1 MAGLTWTK
9 KHVGSMVEA
18 LDQDYDSIEDAARA
32 ALDTALNIIEE
43 RAKFAVVGQVYR
55 TAEHGEIPPS
65 HPAAVRMALGFFE
78 SDTKAREAAGQLTY
92 NTAGDQLKTWV
103 VPTFFGTP
111 AMWHKERRDYYADLQ
126 AKVKEKAAEKM
137 KKSIEEHREAMMQR
151 WREIE
156 ERERKAGGQGWPCPS
171 NRIKAG
177 GCKHEPT
184 CR

>member
-32 ALDTALNIIEE
+32 ALDAALGIIEE
-43 RAKFAVVGQVYR
+43 RAKFAVVGQVYK
-55 TAEHGEIPPS
+55 TAEHGLIDPS
-65 HPAAVRMALGFFE
+65 HEAAVRVALGFFE
-78 SDTKAREAAGQLTY
+78 SDTKARDAAGQLTY

-126 AKVKEKAAEKM
+126 AKVKEKASEKM
-137 KKSIEEHREAMMQR
+137 RKSIEEHRERMEAR
-151 WREIE
+151 AREIR
-156 ERERKAGGQGWPCPS
+156 EREEKAGGQMWPCPQT
-171 NRIKAG
+171 RIKTG
-177 GCKHEPT
+177 GCKHEPA
-184 CR
+184 CK